1 MTGVGKVARRQQ
13 YRKLLILDAS
23 RLFCI
28 TPHMDDKRP
37 LIATYIEASRPFGV
51 VYIGMTSNLY
61 RRGREHREGAGSGFS
76 KRYGCNILV
85 WYQTFERVTS
95 AIRREKALKR
105 WNRPWKMQLI
115 EERNPQWCDLY
126 PFLMSEQPDPRLPL
140 ENDGGVAAFL
150 ARLEA
155 GEPDGA

>member
-1 MTGVGKVARRQQ
+1 
-13 YRKLLILDAS
+13 
-23 RLFCI
+23 
-28 TPHMDDKRP
+28 MDNKRP

-61 RRGREHREGAGSGFS
+61 RRGREHRDGAGSGFT

-115 EERNPQWCDLY
+115 EARNPEWRDLF
-126 PFLMSEQPDPRLPL
+126 PFLRGEEPDPRLPL
-140 ENDGGVAAFL
+140 EDDGGVAAFL

-155 GEPDGA
+155 EAKEGD

>member
-1 MTGVGKVARRQQ
+1 MLKIF
-13 YRKLLILDAS
+13 K
-23 RLFCI
+23 
-28 TPHMDDKRP
+28 
-37 LIATYIEASRPFGV
+37 TYTIV
-51 VYIGMTSNLY
+51 KKYI
-61 RRGREHREGAGSGFS
+61 
-76 KRYGCNILV
+76 
-85 WYQTFERVTS
+85 S